1 MRTEDRKER
10 HDGVVLVWAAARAGA
25 AYTRMVAATRHLSVR
40 RLVTTTTP
48 SLDRSGSSSRFPTNH
63 HQPTPYRESDWQLP
77 RKSSSAVGQVSLPMQ
92 WNCFLWSIL
101 HVNGVTAKNA
111 NKNACQTSEYSVR
124 TTRTFWHLIQ
134 QFQVLLLFVL
144 SNLSLKVDMSLVLL
158 VCPMNDVAKQAK
170 I

>member
-1 MRTEDRKER
+1 MRTEDRKEAWCSMGR
-10 HDGVVLVWAAARAGA
+10 RRGRGSVAAAA
-25 AYTRMVAATRHLSVR
+25 AARMVAATRHLSVR

-111 NKNACQTSEYSVR
+111 NKNACQTSNYEV
-124 TTRTFWHLIQ
+124 RTFWHLIQ
-134 QFQVLLLFVL
+134 QQFQVLCCYLYYLTYIF
-144 SNLSLKVDMSLVLL
+144 
-158 VCPMNDVAKQAK
+158 
-170 I
+170 